1 MSSVPHESRFVPCC
15 SRGCSSSNSK
25 RTRQPFSAY
34 YLSLSRSLCYDAV
47 TSKQRGLAFRLFS
60 AQASRGASKAPLAAM
75 CVRKMA
81 SFHATIFSRI
91 LLPFHLLFPC
101 CHPTEKTRKTS
112 QILPEHSID
121 RAAKSIR
128 YQKLYSSGS
137 TNKTNLIC
145 ISPMSVLDNPPAG
158 THAPPPPPS
167 YLIAFPLQTH
177 RASYRH
183 TLHNFRL
190 NRAHQE
196 HATYFF

>member
-1 MSSVPHESRFVPCC
+1 M
-15 SRGCSSSNSK
+15 
-25 RTRQPFSAY
+25 QPFFREY
-34 YLSLSRSLCYDAV
+34 YYHF
-47 TSKQRGLAFRLFS
+47 TYF
-60 AQASRGASKAPLAAM
+60 
-75 CVRKMA
+75 
-81 SFHATIFSRI
+81 
-91 LLPFHLLFPC
+91 FPVAIQ
-101 CHPTEKTRKTS
+101 PKKTRKTS

-158 THAPPPPPS
+158 THAPAPPPPS
-167 YLIAFPLQTH
+167 HLIAFPLQTH

-196 HATYFF
+196 HATYFFELFQDTVFTKKPGTTLSGLLHPMGGKKPSIHRLHTNTVLSRFSLVYC